1 MLRRPA
7 LLFTTAVILVAAAA
21 TFGSSRAAR
30 TDEKPIVDVSDISF
44 LWPVPNTQADV
55 DALISADTADA
66 TTNEALWNEAA
77 FKRMLEIVTSDDAEI
92 KHPNGASRRISLLPE
107 FRDRK
112 NWKVVGFRAD
122 PSAPG
127 GHPSIVE
134 QFGSTPQLRL
144 IVQPVTVDGANV
156 KVHDFTA
163 HLVYSFATP
172 KDAPKPGF
180 IPAENPDEKKFRAI
194 LDDLVALKAKLK
206 AKGIDT
212 QGAALGVHPGLKD
225 GAGGA
230 DFASD
235 VRALLTRHVNVKN
248 LSAMAFMGLP
258 NAAPEPWM
266 FVAAVGAPDGTFAPG
281 KIPAIGFKSAQMF
294 DQRDGDPVVVPTPL
308 PTNRNPITNFVGTSA
323 DDRRGVATFVLFDT
337 GVKLNETARVNS
349 SGAPVLDADGLTN
362 ADIPDLIANPEKTHF
377 FSNDCF
383 SCHSESTRRALN
395 SLPPSATFGY
405 KRPSG
410 VAGVDPN
417 VLPTQIWNVRN
428 FGWFPD
434 FFNAGATS
442 PTVTQRTA
450 NETADCVQFINRV
463 YFGNP

>member
-1 MLRRPA
+1 MMKRPA
-7 LLFTTAVILVAAAA
+7 LLFMTAALVAAAA
-21 TFGSSRAAR
+21 ATLGFSSAAR
-30 TDEKPIVDVSDISF
+30 TDEKPRVDVSDISF

-55 DALISADTADA
+55 DALISADTADGA
-66 TTNEALWNEAA
+66 TSVALWDETA

-92 KHPNGASRRISLLPE
+92 KHPNGASRRITLLPE

-112 NWKVVGFRAD
+112 NWKIVAFRAD

-127 GHPSIVE
+127 GHPSIVDK
-134 QFGSTPQLRL
+134 FGSTPQLRL
-144 IVQPVTVDGANV
+144 IVQPVTVEAGNV

-163 HLVYSFATP
+163 HLVYSFFAP

-180 IPAENPDEKKFRAI
+180 IPAANPDEKKFRAI
-194 LDDLVALKAKLK
+194 LDDLVALKTKLK

-212 QGAALGVHPGLKD
+212 QGAPLGVHPGLKD

-258 NAAPEPWM
+258 DASPEPWM
-266 FVAAVGAPDGTFAPG
+266 FVAAVNTGDGTFAAG
-281 KIPAIGFKSAQMF
+281 KVPAVGFKPAQMF
-294 DQRDGDPVVVPTPL
+294 DRRDGDPLVVPAPL
-308 PTNRNPITNFVGTSA
+308 PTNRNPITNFVGTPP
-323 DDRRGVATFVLFDT
+323 DDRRGVATFALFDPA
-337 GVKLNETARVNS
+337 VKLNGTARVNS
-349 SGAPVLDADGLTN
+349 SGAEVLDADGLTN
-362 ADIPDLIANPEKTHF
+362 GEIPDLIANPEKTHF

-383 SCHSESTRRALN
+383 SCHSESTRRAIM
-395 SLPPSATFGY
+395 SLPPSAAFGY
-405 KRPSG
+405 KRPDG
-410 VAGVDPN
+410 VSGVDPKM
-417 VLPTQIWNVRN
+417 LPSQLWNVRN
-428 FGWFPD
+428 LGWFPD